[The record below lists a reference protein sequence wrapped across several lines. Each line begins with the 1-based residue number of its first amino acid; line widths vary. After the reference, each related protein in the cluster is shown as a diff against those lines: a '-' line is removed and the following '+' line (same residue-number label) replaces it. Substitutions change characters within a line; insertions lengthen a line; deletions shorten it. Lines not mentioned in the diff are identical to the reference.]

1 MYDGFSFEFYRSKL
15 TPERIEVALELM
27 TLASK
32 IDALTTKLRAI
43 EEKALRKFQLDP
55 AKLKKHFHE
64 FLKQLAVLYL
74 LDIFQHREESLNLIA
89 HNYHTSGRHLQS
101 GISFHK
107 IKEY

>member
-1 MYDGFSFEFYRSKL
+1 MMVLISNFTVKL
-15 TPERIEVALELM
+15 TPERIEAALELM

-32 IDALTTKLRAI
+32 IDALTTKPRAL
-43 EEKALRKFQLDP
+43 EEKAFRKFQQDP

-64 FLKQLAVLYL
+64 FLKQLSVLYL
-74 LDIFQHREESLNLIA
+74 LDIFQHGQESFSWMA

-107 IKEY
+107 IKE